1 MLSRL
6 SIRNVV
12 LIEALNIEFQSGLT
26 VLTGETGAGKSILLD
41 ALGLALG
48 SRADFGLIRNEADR
62 ASVTAEF
69 EIEADHP
76 VWDVLSEIGIDRADN
91 LILRRQLRSDGKSPA
106 HINDEAVSVNL
117 LRQIGDMLVEIQ
129 GQFEGRGLLD
139 PTTYLPLIDRA
150 AGHQDALSTTARL
163 WAELKAARAEL
174 EQMTDRLAR
183 AREEEDWLR
192 DAVEQLD
199 MLAPASGEEDQL
211 AAERQ
216 RHMHSTRIAEA
227 LQQAHVML
235 SDEDGI
241 SHMAG
246 RAQAILERQAEVA
259 AGALDPAIEALDRAV
274 SELTEAES
282 LLTEIGEQLDG
293 DPNRLAEIDER
304 LHQIRT
310 QARKHKIEA
319 DELPALHETLIAQ
332 LAEMDD
338 QSGALARLRQAEQ
351 DCLTAFKAQA
361 EHLSAQRR
369 QVAERLDQAVMAEL
383 PPLKLEAAAF
393 QTDIQTLTDDRWSA
407 TGWDRV
413 SFQARTNPGMPA
425 GPIDKIA
432 SGGELARFLLALKVV
447 LSENEP
453 PKTLI
458 FDEVDSGVGGAVA
471 AAVGARLARLGQKMQ
486 TLVITHSPQVAGNGN
501 QHLKIAKYQTGDQVI
516 SSTASL
522 SQVERREEIARML
535 SGDQITEAAR
545 SAAAQL
551 LGDSR

>member
-12 LIEALNIEFQSGLT
+12 LIEALDIEFQSGLT

-48 SRADFGLIRNEADR
+48 SRADFGLIRNEANR

-76 VWDVLSEIGIDRADN
+76 VWDVLSEIGIDRADS

-150 AGHQDALSTTARL
+150 AGHQDALNTTARL

-319 DELPALHETLIAQ
+319 DELPALHETVIAQ

-351 DCLTAFKAQA
+351 DCLAAFKAQA

-425 GPIDKIA
+425 GSIDKIA

>member
-12 LIEALNIEFQSGLT
+12 LIEALDIEFQSGLT

-76 VWDVLSEIGIDRADN
+76 VWDVLSEIGIDRADS

-332 LAEMDD
+332 LAEMYD

-535 SGDQITEAAR
+535 SGNQITEAAR

>member
-12 LIEALNIEFQSGLT
+12 LIEALDIEFQSGLT

-76 VWDVLSEIGIDRADN
+76 VWDVLSEIGIDRADS

-369 QVAERLDQAVMAEL
+369 QIAERLDQAMMAEL

-535 SGDQITEAAR
+535 SGNQITEAAR

>member
-12 LIEALNIEFQSGLT
+12 LIEALDIEFQSGLT

-76 VWDVLSEIGIDRADN
+76 VWDFLSEIGIDRADS

>member
-12 LIEALNIEFQSGLT
+12 LIEALDIEFQSGLT

-76 VWDVLSEIGIDRADN
+76 VWDVLSEIGIDRADS

-361 EHLSAQRR
+361 EQLSAQRR

>member
-12 LIEALNIEFQSGLT
+12 LIEALDIEFQSGLT

-76 VWDVLSEIGIDRADN
+76 VWDVLSEIGIDRADS

-332 LAEMDD
+332 LAELDD